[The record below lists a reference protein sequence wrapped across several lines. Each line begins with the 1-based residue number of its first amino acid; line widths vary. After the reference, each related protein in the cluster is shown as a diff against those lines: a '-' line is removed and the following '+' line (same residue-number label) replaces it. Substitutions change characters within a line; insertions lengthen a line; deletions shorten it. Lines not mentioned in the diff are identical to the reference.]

1 MIIHKSHSKTD
12 LIDIIN
18 FCNLPII
25 FNHSDN
31 KKSLH
36 KKYQDLF
43 KSQIAFGKQENI
55 RIESNHFRIT
65 NLHGLQ
71 VYLVKPNPKKQ
82 LTIKEKTDV
91 MLIAKSIIY
100 YATHKYDIFI
110 SPHYEDTQ
118 TILDDMLYI
127 KGYGDIPSVRRACR
141 LMNDDPKFK
150 GHVFN
155 PLISPQVMKNI
166 ENKVLLKKK
175 PGCFQVQRKE
185 FIIVFQ

>member
-1 MIIHKSHSKTD
+1 MFIMLIHKSHSKTD

-36 KKYQDLF
+36 TKYQDLF
-43 KSQIAFGKQENI
+43 KQENI
-55 RIESNHFRIT
+55 RIESNHFRIN

-71 VYLVKPNPKKQ
+71 VYLLKPNPKKQ
-82 LTIKEKTDV
+82 LTIKEKSDV
-91 MLIAKSIIY
+91 MTIAKSIIY

-110 SPHYEDTQ
+110 SPHYKDTQ

-127 KGYGDIPSVRRACR
+127 KGFGDIPSVRRACR

-150 GHVFN
+150 DQVFN
-155 PLISPQVMKNI
+155 PLISPQVMKSL
-166 ENKVLLKKK
+166 ESKVLLKKK
-175 PGCFQVQRKE
+175 PGFFKVEKKQFTIIFQ
-185 FIIVFQ
+185 